1 MTDQRISPLPPEIA
15 DLLAVMTDP
24 VERMLLTGEATTV
37 FEAEEKF
44 LDSSYPEALSLL
56 ASSLSD
62 EKLAEHPLFRL
73 YRSYGSP
80 SREDSL
86 L

>member
-1 MTDQRISPLPPEIA
+1 MSDQVLSPLPPQIA
-15 DLLAVMTDP
+15 ELLGIVTDP
-24 VERMLLTGEATTV
+24 VERMLLTGAATTV

-44 LDSSYPEALSLL
+44 LDASYPEALSLL
-56 ASSLSD
+56 ASPLSD
-62 EKLAEHPLFRL
+62 EELAEHPLFRL

-80 SREDSL
+80 PREDSL

>member
-1 MTDQRISPLPPEIA
+1 MTDQHLSPLPQEMA
-15 DLLAVMTDP
+15 DLLGIATDP
-24 VERMLLTGEATTV
+24 VVRMLLTGEATTV

-44 LDSSYPEALSLL
+44 LDASYPDALSLL
-56 ASSLSD
+56 TSPLSD
-62 EKLAEHPLFRL
+62 KELAEHPLFRL

-80 SREDSL
+80 PREDSL

>member
-1 MTDQRISPLPPEIA
+1 MSDQLLSPLPLEIA
-15 DLLAVMTDP
+15 DLLDIVTDP

-37 FEAEEKF
+37 FEAEEKL
-44 LDSSYPEALSLL
+44 LDASYPEALSLL
-56 ASSLSD
+56 ASRLSD
-62 EKLAEHPLFRL
+62 EELAEHPLLRL

-80 SREDSL
+80 PREDSL